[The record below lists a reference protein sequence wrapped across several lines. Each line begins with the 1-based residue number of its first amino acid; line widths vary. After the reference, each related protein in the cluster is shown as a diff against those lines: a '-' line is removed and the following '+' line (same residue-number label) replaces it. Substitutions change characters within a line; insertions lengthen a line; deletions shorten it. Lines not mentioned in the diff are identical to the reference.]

1 MPSAISETTTQTRP
15 QSAGGAA
22 STEVQ
27 GALVELKGVYR
38 RYGRLVALRGVN
50 LAIQPG
56 EFVFVIGP
64 SEAGKTTLLK
74 LLHGDLRPNRGTI
87 RVDQHRLDRR
97 WRRFLTQHRRDV
109 AAVFQDQRL
118 MRDMTARGNVAF
130 ALQVA
135 DLGMPRP

>member
-1 MPSAISETTTQTRP
+1 MPAAISETTTQTRP
-15 QSAGGAA
+15 RTAGGSA
-22 STEVQ
+22 S
-27 GALVELKGVYR
+27 GELKGVHR

-56 EFVFVIGP
+56 EFVFVVGP

-87 RVDQHRLDRR
+87 RVDQHRLHGR

-118 MRDMTARGNVAF
+118 MRDMTARGQVSF
-130 ALQVA
+130 A
-135 DLGMPRP
+135 